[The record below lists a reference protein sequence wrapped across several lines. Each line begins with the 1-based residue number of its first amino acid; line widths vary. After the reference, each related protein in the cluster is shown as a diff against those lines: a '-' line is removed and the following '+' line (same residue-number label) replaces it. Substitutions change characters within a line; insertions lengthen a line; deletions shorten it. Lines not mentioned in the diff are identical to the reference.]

1 MPDTYGKRERRKA
14 QERKAALR
22 DERRA
27 ARRERRQAGPVPL
40 PELQLLDAPAQPFED
55 EPDPDR

>member
-1 MPDTYGKRERRKA
+1 MPESYGKRERRKV

-27 ARRERRQAGPVPL
+27 ARRERRQAGPAAE
-40 PELQLLDAPAQPFED
+40 PELELLDGPAPPLED
-55 EPDPDR
+55 APKLDR